1 MVQPIQYVTPG
12 AFDPFGSL
20 MQGVRLGASMEE
32 MQAARQQR
40 EMQQQQ
46 MLMQQDMVRAQQQAL
61 QQKAMQEQA
70 RQEELAR
77 LQAIPYEQMTKE
89 QALRMMD
96 LTQSEA
102 TRAHIARR
110 LEAIPAEKRQTLARD
125 YGSTLIALTMNPEIG
140 VRRLRERA
148 QVETDPAEKKAL
160 EDAVRIAELDPTLA
174 ARTIHGIMHMSQDPE
189 MVKIAESATKY
200 LETAGKPLYP
210 KQAEPP
216 KTPATI
222 VSTDAEKTRLG
233 LVENGKPLPGVWA
246 IESGKAPQQLKPEV
260 ARAAGGAGGGAA
272 KPQEAEVRKSDLMEA
287 FDPSTGQIVFATAQE
302 VRERG
307 LTPKSGM
314 TVLDPKE
321 IRRREAVFPKE
332 NAAVKTISNT
342 MKTIRDTVDL
352 LLANKDGLNGITGG
366 VFGRTP
372 SIAPSSLK
380 AQADLNTLR
389 NLAFVQGITELR
401 SSSPTGAGVGSVSNR
416 EGDRFDNLMTSL
428 EQIQSYDDM
437 VASLK
442 RMKAQAQST
451 EDIVKDAF
459 DRTYEYREQL
469 RPAAPPPAP
478 GRGGA
483 PAPAQPA
490 PQTAAPATV
499 TLPDGR
505 TVTFPNQAA
514 ADQFRRAAGL

>member
-1 MVQPIQYVTPG
+1 MVQPFQYVTPG

-148 QVETDPAEKKAL
+148 QAETDPAEKKAL

-174 ARTIHGIMHMSQDPE
+174 ARTIHGMMHMSQDPG

-210 KQAEPP
+210 KAEPP

-222 VSTDAEKTRLG
+222 VSTDADKTRLG

-246 IESGKAPQQLKPEV
+246 IEPGKAPQQLRPEV
-260 ARAAGGAGGGAA
+260 ARAVGGGGGGGAA
-272 KPQEAEVRKSDLMEA
+272 KPQEAGVRKSDLMEA

-302 VRERG
+302 IRERG

-332 NAAVKTISNT
+332 NAAVKTIGNT
-342 MKTIRDTVDL
+342 MMTIRDTVDR
-352 LLANKDGLNGITGG
+352 LLANKDGLNGITGF

-372 SIAPSSLK
+372 SVTPSALK
-380 AQADLNTLR
+380 AQADLDTLR

-401 SSSPTGAGVGSVSNR
+401 STSPTGAGVGSVSNR
-416 EGDRFDNLMTSL
+416 EGDRFDNLKTSL
-428 EQIQSYDDM
+428 EQTQSYDDM

-451 EDIVKDAF
+451 EDIVKETF
-459 DRTYEYREQL
+459 DRTYEYREQT
-469 RPAAPPPAP
+469 RPAAT
-478 GRGGA
+478 G
-483 PAPAQPA
+483 
-490 PQTAAPATV
+490 TV
-499 TLPDGR
+499 DRNNPL
-505 TVTFPNQAA
+505 
-514 ADQFRRAAGL
+514 LK

>member
-12 AFDPFGSL
+12 AFDPFNSL
-20 MQGVRLGASMEE
+20 MQGVRLGATFEE
-32 MQAARQQR
+32 MQAVRQQR
-40 EMQQQQ
+40 E
-46 MLMQQDMVRAQQQAL
+46 MQQDMVRAQQQAL

-77 LQAIPYEQMTKE
+77 LQAIPYDQMTKE

-125 YGSTLIALTMNPEIG
+125 YGSTLIALTMNPEVG
-140 VRRLRERA
+140 VRRLRESA
-148 QVETDPAEKKAL
+148 QVQTDPGEKKAL
-160 EDAVRIAELDPTLA
+160 EDAVRIAELDPMLA
-174 ARTIHGIMHMSQDPE
+174 ARTIHGSMHMSQDPT

-210 KQAEPP
+210 KAVPP
-216 KTPATI
+216 KEAATI
-222 VSTDAEKTRLG
+222 VSTDADKVRLG

-246 IESGKAPQQLKPEV
+246 IEPGKAPQQLRPEV
-260 ARAAGGAGGGAA
+260 ARAVGGAGGGGGGA
-272 KPQEAEVRKSDLMEA
+272 KPQEREVKKSDLMEA

-302 VRERG
+302 IKDRG

-314 TVLDPKE
+314 TTLDPKE

-332 NAAVKTISNT
+332 VAAVKTISST
-342 MKTIRDTVDL
+342 MATIRETVDRL
-352 LLANKDGLNGITGG
+352 LENKNGLDGITGG
-366 VFGRTP
+366 VYGRTP

-380 AQADLNTLR
+380 AQADLNSLR

-416 EGDRFDNLMTSL
+416 EGDRFDNLKTSL
-428 EQIQSYDDM
+428 EQTQSYDDM

-459 DRTYEYREQL
+459 DRTYEYREQM
-469 RPAAPPPAP
+469 RSAAPPPAP
-478 GRGGA
+478 GRGNAKSPKDMSNEELLDALRRGMGGA
-483 PAPAQPA
+483 Q
-490 PQTAAPATV
+490 
-499 TLPDGR
+499 R
-505 TVTFPNQAA
+505 
-514 ADQFRRAAGL
+514 

>member
-1 MVQPIQYVTPG
+1 
-12 AFDPFGSL
+12 
-20 MQGVRLGASMEE
+20 
-32 MQAARQQR
+32 QAARQQR

-125 YGSTLIALTMNPEIG
+125 YGSTLIALRMDPEVG
-140 VRRLRERA
+140 VRRLRESA
-148 QVETDPAEKKAL
+148 QVQTDPAEKKAL

-174 ARTIHGIMHMSQDPE
+174 ARTIHGMMHMSQDPG

-210 KQAEPP
+210 KAEPP

-222 VSTDAEKTRLG
+222 VSTDADKVRLG

-246 IESGKAPQQLKPEV
+246 IEPGKAPQQLKPEV
-260 ARAAGGAGGGAA
+260 ARAAGGGAGGGAA
-272 KPQEAEVRKSDLMEA
+272 KSQEAGVRKSDLMEA

-302 VRERG
+302 IRERG

-372 SIAPSSLK
+372 SITPSSLK

-401 SSSPTGAGVGSVSNR
+401 SSSPTGGAVGNVSNR
-416 EGDRFDNLMTSL
+416 EGDRFDNLKTSL
-428 EQIQSYDDM
+428 EQTQSYDDL

-451 EDIVKDAF
+451 EDIVKEAF
-459 DRTYEYREQL
+459 DRTYEYREQT
-469 RPAAPPPAP
+469 RPAA
-478 GRGGA
+478 
-483 PAPAQPA
+483 
-490 PQTAAPATV
+490 
-499 TLPDGR
+499 
-505 TVTFPNQAA
+505 
-514 ADQFRRAAGL
+514 

>member
-12 AFDPFGSL
+12 AFDPFNSL
-20 MQGVRLGASMEE
+20 MQGVRLGATFEE

-46 MLMQQDMVRAQQQAL
+46 MLMHQDMVRSQQQAL

-77 LQAIPYEQMTKE
+77 LQAIPYDQMTKE
-89 QALRMMD
+89 QSLRMMD

-125 YGSTLIALTMNPEIG
+125 YGSTLIALTMNPEVGI
-140 VRRLRERA
+140 RRLRERA
-148 QVETDPAEKKAL
+148 QVETDPGEKKAL
-160 EDAVRIAELDPTLA
+160 EDAVRIAELDPMLA
-174 ARTIHGIMHMSQDPE
+174 ARTIHGSMHMSQDPD

-210 KQAEPP
+210 KAVPP

-222 VSTDAEKTRLG
+222 VSTDADKVRLG
-233 LVENGKPLPGVWA
+233 LVENGRPLPGVWA
-246 IESGKAPQQLKPEV
+246 IEPGKAPQQLRPEV
-260 ARAAGGAGGGAA
+260 ARAVGGAGGGAA
-272 KPQEAEVRKSDLMEA
+272 KPQEAEVKKSDLMEA

-372 SIAPSSLK
+372 SITPSSLK

-401 SSSPTGAGVGSVSNR
+401 SSSPTGGAVGNVSNR
-416 EGDRFDNLMTSL
+416 EGDRFDNLKTSL
-428 EQIQSYDDM
+428 EQTQSYDDL

-483 PAPAQPA
+483 PAPSQPA
-490 PQTAAPATV
+490 PQTAAPVTV

-505 TVTFPNQAA
+505 TVTFPSQAA

>member
-12 AFDPFGSL
+12 AFDPFNSL
-20 MQGVRLGASMEE
+20 MQGVRLGATFEE

-110 LEAIPAEKRQTLARD
+110 LEAIPAERRQTLARD
-125 YGSTLIALTMNPEIG
+125 YGSTLIALTMSPEIG
-140 VRRLRERA
+140 IRRLRESA
-148 QVETDPAEKKAL
+148 QVQTDPGEKKAL
-160 EDAVRIAELDPTLA
+160 EDAVRIAELDPMLA
-174 ARTIHGIMHMSQDPE
+174 ARTIHGSMHMSQDPD
-189 MVKIAESATKY
+189 MVKIAEAATKY

-210 KQAEPP
+210 KAVPP

-222 VSTDAEKTRLG
+222 ASTDADKVRLG
-233 LVENGKPLPGVWA
+233 LVENGRPLPGVWA
-246 IESGKAPQQLKPEV
+246 IEPGKAPQQLRPEV
-260 ARAAGGAGGGAA
+260 ARAVGGAGGGGA
-272 KPQEAEVRKSDLMEA
+272 KPQEAEVKKSDLMEA
-287 FDPSTGQIVFATAQE
+287 VDPSTGQIVFATAQE

-307 LTPKSGM
+307 LTPKSGI
-314 TVLDPKE
+314 TTLDPAE
-321 IRRREAVFPKE
+321 IRRREAKFPQVTSALRTFQSTSDTLIKDLE
-332 NAAVKTISNT
+332 TLRDHPGLSSITGIAAGR
-342 MKTIRDTVDL
+342 MP
-352 LLANKDGLNGITGG
+352 GITPS
-366 VFGRTP
+366 GRAAEALFDK
-372 SIAPSSLK
+372 IVARGQFQEL
-380 AQADLNTLR
+380 QNLR
-389 NLAFVQGITELR
+389 N
-401 SSSPTGAGVGSVSNR
+401 SSPTGGALGSVSNA
-416 EGDRFDNLMTSL
+416 ENDRLRQAFAALDRRQDAPDVKNAIASAISEIRGAKERLRDT
-428 EQIQSYDDM
+428 YDM
-437 VASLK
+437 
-442 RMKAQAQST
+442 
-451 EDIVKDAF
+451 
-459 DRTYEYREQL
+459 TYEYRD
-469 RPAAPPPAP
+469 RGAAPPPAP

-483 PAPAQPA
+483 PSPAQPA
-490 PQTAAPATV
+490 QQATGSATV

-505 TVTFPNQAA
+505 TVTFPSQAA